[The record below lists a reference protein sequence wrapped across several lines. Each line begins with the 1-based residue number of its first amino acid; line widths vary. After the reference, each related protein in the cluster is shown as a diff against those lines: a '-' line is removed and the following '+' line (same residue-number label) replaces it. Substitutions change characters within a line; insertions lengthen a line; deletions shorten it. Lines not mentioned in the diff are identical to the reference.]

1 MRGRRPGLVVTAVA
15 AVACGAAVLRPLP
28 AAAQATAGTVAPAAQ
43 APAPAHP
50 AVPAS
55 AAEQPSGFTYRAD
68 GRRDPFVSLLR
79 RGADPQAPSASRAP
93 GLVGLSVAEISL
105 RGVLQSRNEFVA
117 IVEGSDK
124 RTYLARPGQKLLD
137 GTIRAIDKDSMLIAQ
152 QVNDP
157 LSPEK
162 QREVRKALRQDEAK

>member
-1 MRGRRPGLVVTAVA
+1 MSRRRRVAADVATVFAAVMTAVSA
-15 AVACGAAVLRPLP
+15 GVITAVVLSPVP
-28 AAAQATAGTVAPAAQ
+28 ALAQTPPAPAAPSGQ
-43 APAPAHP
+43 T
-50 AVPAS
+50 S
-55 AAEQPSGFTYRAD
+55 AGEKPVGFTYRAE

-79 RGADPQAPSASRAP
+79 RGAEPQATAATRASGIA
-93 GLVGLSVAEISL
+93 GLSIAEISL
-105 RGVLQSRNEFVA
+105 RGVMQSRNEFVG
-117 IVEGSDK
+117 IVQGSDK
-124 RTYLARPGQKLLD
+124 RTYLVRAGQKLLD